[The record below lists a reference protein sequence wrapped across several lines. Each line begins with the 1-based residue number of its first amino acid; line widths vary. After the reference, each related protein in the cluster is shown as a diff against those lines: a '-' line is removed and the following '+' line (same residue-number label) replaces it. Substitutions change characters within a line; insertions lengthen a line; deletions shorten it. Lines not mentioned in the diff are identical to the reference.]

1 MVDWERR
8 QAMEQ
13 IAWVPGLPL
22 EMTVAAPSSN
32 NILAVSGWQQLVERS
47 SDHQYAVEVF
57 KQAVQSFEDKHDQME
72 KKIHLF
78 PPSMEDLAAK
88 YAEPKVVSI
97 GPYYHGQTPVLQ
109 QMEST
114 KHVAAWHLINDS
126 NCSVEE
132 VYGAVCEVADEAR
145 SHYNNDKVRA
155 FGDDDFKPMMF
166 YDGCFL
172 LQFMLHCVGATV
184 DPMLSSAF
192 SSDDSSIAR
201 DIVLLENQLPW
212 VVVEKLMSFMPTP
225 GLDLEQFTRNVK
237 ASLQARQQ
245 LKEIPLVWDSSYTPP
260 HLLGLLRY
268 YIVGSTHVSESQVS
282 SKDLSGKAKEISISV
297 SAIELAEIGIE
308 ITATEDTAELKEM
321 GIKRTL
327 LFGELSLAPVLLD
340 DVNATFL
347 VNMAALELCTTPDF
361 IEGYEEQST
370 VCSYLCLLGM
380 VTDNDNDVQEL
391 RKKHILQGGAGLN
404 NSDALDLFTSLEK
417 HLRNG
422 KTYLRIMFDIENY
435 RVDRS
440 PWTKLYRFW
449 HRNRRTIIA
458 VVTAVSGFAGFLG
471 TLKSLK

>member
-1 MVDWERR
+1 MQAPCDYQLAVADWEGR

-32 NILAVSGWQQLVERS
+32 SLAVSGWQQLVEKS

-57 KQAVQSFEDKHDQME
+57 KQAVQSFEDKRDQME
-72 KKIHLF
+72 MKIHLF
-78 PPSMEDLAAK
+78 PPSMQDLAAK
-88 YAEPKVVSI
+88 YAEPRVVSI

-145 SHYNNDKVRA
+145 SHYNNDKVR
-155 FGDDDFKPMMF
+155 
-166 YDGCFL
+166 
-172 LQFMLHCVGATV
+172 
-184 DPMLSSAF
+184 AF

-391 RKKHILQGGAGLN
+391 RKKHILQGGAELN